1 MLFRRQ
7 GGAWLDGVS
16 TVGGPP
22 VRVRHLG
29 EWVGGV
35 VYDDTDDTI
44 VDFIWTG
51 AQSEDGIV
59 VSTKLAVPDGTMAR
73 LAVSPHEDFSADVVF
88 GPEAE
93 VTDRL
98 IKLSADGLDA
108 DAQYHCAVRVEDTVY
123 LKKRG
128 RFSTLPMA
136 GEPKSFVLTFGFCYR
151 IAYDKQRSEEHK
163 SELQSRGHI
172 VCRILST

>member
-29 EWVGGV
+29 EWGGGV

-59 VSTKLAVPDGTMAR
+59 VPTKLAVPDGTMAR

-123 LKKRG
+123 LDR
-128 RFSTLPMA
+128 
-136 GEPKSFVLTFGFCYR
+136 KSDEHT
-151 IAYDKQRSEEHK
+151 SEHT
-163 SELQSRGHI
+163 SELQSI
-172 VCRILST
+172 VLDR